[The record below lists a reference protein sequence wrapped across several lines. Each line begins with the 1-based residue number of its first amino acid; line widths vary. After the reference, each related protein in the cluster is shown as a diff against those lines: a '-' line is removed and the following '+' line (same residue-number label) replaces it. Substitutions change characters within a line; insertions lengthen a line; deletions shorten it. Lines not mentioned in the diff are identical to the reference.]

1 MDKYQVAVIDM
12 LGLSVV
18 LSVMM
23 ALMLT
28 FFVFL
33 RFVYTKLPV
42 SLDCRFLMVPSV
54 FSNVY
59 ETESML

>member
-28 FFVFL
+28 FRPWCVA
-33 RFVYTKLPV
+33 T
-42 SLDCRFLMVPSV
+42 MVNGIQTFHMFAQV
-54 FSNVY
+54 
-59 ETESML
+59 L